1 MLPFCAP
8 VLNAVLSSLSHAQ
21 THRPAALLPA
31 PPGPSPP
38 DPRRRHPEEE
48 LREAAA
54 RADTSLRALLHQ
66 SNAAQFEMGA
76 PAPLAHPAGARRRSA
91 QRALVE

>member
-1 MLPFCAP
+1 MGIT
-8 VLNAVLSSLSHAQ
+8 LSHLP
-21 THRPAALLPA
+21 TAAT
-31 PPGPSPP
+31 
-38 DPRRRHPEEE
+38 
-48 LREAAA
+48 AA
-54 RADTSLRALLHQ
+54 RRLFRHRGADHSPQAQRADASLRALLHHHQ